1 MEAFALK
8 RKILILMTSLLISIS
23 LTACGEEN
31 PVMKQFKK
39 DINQFCDQISKI
51 DTEINSINADSEDA
65 PDELLEQ
72 LDQLDTLF
80 QTFGEM
86 DFPEEF
92 DYLEEIAD
100 ESSSYMTTAVENYHK
115 AYGNYSYNEYV
126 ADYAKENYS
135 RAYKRVQIILSFLHG
150 ETPDNVDLTMDDENA
165 DE

>member
-23 LTACGEEN
+23 LTACGEED

-115 AYGNYSYNEYV
+115 A
-126 ADYAKENYS
+126 
-135 RAYKRVQIILSFLHG
+135 
-150 ETPDNVDLTMDDENA
+150 
-165 DE
+165 